1 MKFGEVDENLQPL
14 IRVCTILLE
23 ASSRTAVIIFE
34 LLYDIPMHTIGEV
47 RRSGRE
53 PSTPLIRFV
62 LFFELQSVKFGEV
75 DENASLCVSVVVVIS
90 CWFSTSSSKNED
102 DVISMMPILTVV
114 SLCR

>member
-1 MKFGEVDENLQPL
+1 
-14 IRVCTILLE
+14 
-23 ASSRTAVIIFE
+23 
-34 LLYDIPMHTIGEV
+34 MHTIGEV

-90 CWFSTSSSKNED
+90 CWFSTSSSKNEN
-102 DVISMMPILTVV
+102 DVIRMLPTYCSVCRYSVLDFCMAILYSELGVFF
-114 SLCR
+114 